1 MPVIQLEPGLPR
13 LSAVSRAV
21 WRSVQ
26 VAVAVAVIVVPF
38 GYAITGVHNYVLL
51 GAGCGFAIGVGV
63 SLRLGGRNG
72 ISTGILVGSFA
83 GMAAPLLA
91 AFIPGLD
98 GPFIF
103 APPLVALTV
112 GLVDGLGTS
121 RLRGYREA
129 SLEALTVCALAGAGL
144 LPALG
149 PPAVSAFIIFPAI
162 ALVAGYF
169 NCDSEGRRHS
179 RPPAAL
185 MLGALAALALTVVAS
200 MLEFR
205 QQALPLVE
213 AAVWASGISIT
224 GMALV
229 PVGVF
234 LSARAFAVWLQPR
247 LQMYVQLVEYLRV
260 MWVPLGGFAAG
271 YLAIIL
277 VFSGF
282 CGMLER
288 FVPGSFAG
296 AADAGFG
303 DWLSFSFFSAIAQ
316 DYSGI
321 TPVSAAARTLVGVR
335 LLLSVGWAL
344 VVFSA
349 MMTAIQP
356 QLERIARRDT
366 ERLRD

>member
-1 MPVIQLEPGLPR
+1 M
-13 LSAVSRAV
+13 
-21 WRSVQ
+21 
-26 VAVAVAVIVVPF
+26 
-38 GYAITGVHNYVLL
+38 
-51 GAGCGFAIGVGV
+51 
-63 SLRLGGRNG
+63 
-72 ISTGILVGSFA
+72 
-83 GMAAPLLA
+83 
-91 AFIPGLD
+91 
-98 GPFIF
+98 
-103 APPLVALTV
+103 ALTV

-129 SLEALTVCALAGAGL
+129 GFESLTVCALAGAGL

-149 PPAVSAFIIFPAI
+149 RSAVAVFLIFPAV
-162 ALVAGYF
+162 ALAAGYF
-169 NCDSEGRRHS
+169 NRDAEGRRHS

-185 MLGALAALALTVVAS
+185 MLGALAALALTVVVS
-200 MLEFR
+200 MLELR
-205 QQALPLVE
+205 QQSVTLIE
-213 AAVWASGISIT
+213 AGMWTAAISIT
-224 GMALV
+224 GMVVV

-247 LQMYVQLVEYLRV
+247 LQTYVQLVEYLRV

-288 FVPGSFAG
+288 FAPGSFAG
-296 AADAGFG
+296 AGDAGIG
-303 DWLSFSFFSAIAQ
+303 DWISFSFFSAIAQ
-316 DYSGI
+316 DYTGI

-356 QLERIARRDT
+356 QLERIARRDA
-366 ERLRD
+366 ERRGD

>member
-1 MPVIQLEPGLPR
+1 M
-13 LSAVSRAV
+13 

-149 PPAVSAFIIFPAI
+149 PPAVTAFIIFPAV

-185 MLGALAALALTVVAS
+185 MLGALAALALTFVGS
-200 MLEFR
+200 LLEFGSSPSPSSR
-205 QQALPLVE
+205 PRCGPRGSRSRGWRSYRSACSSRR
-213 AAVWASGISIT
+213 ARSRSGCSRGCRCTCSSSSIC
-224 GMALV
+224 A
-229 PVGVF
+229 
-234 LSARAFAVWLQPR
+234 
-247 LQMYVQLVEYLRV
+247 
-260 MWVPLGGFAAG
+260 
-271 YLAIIL
+271 
-277 VFSGF
+277 
-282 CGMLER
+282 
-288 FVPGSFAG
+288 
-296 AADAGFG
+296 
-303 DWLSFSFFSAIAQ
+303 
-316 DYSGI
+316 
-321 TPVSAAARTLVGVR
+321 
-335 LLLSVGWAL
+335 
-344 VVFSA
+344 
-349 MMTAIQP
+349 
-356 QLERIARRDT
+356 
-366 ERLRD
+366 

>member
-1 MPVIQLEPGLPR
+1 MTVIPLEPGLSR
-13 LSAVSRAV
+13 RSAVGRAL
-21 WRSVQ
+21 WRSLL
-26 VAVAVAVIVVPF
+26 VAFAVTLIVVPF
-38 GYAITGVHNYVLL
+38 GYAVTEVHNYVLL

-72 ISTGILVGSFA
+72 IPTGILVGSIA

-98 GPFIF
+98 GPFVF

-129 SLEALTVCALAGAGL
+129 GLESLTVCTLAGAGL

-149 PPAVSAFIIFPAI
+149 MPAITVFLIFPAV

-169 NCDSEGRRHS
+169 NRDSEGRRHS
-179 RPPAAL
+179 RPPTAL
-185 MLGALAALALTVVAS
+185 MLGALAALALTAVAS
-200 MLEFR
+200 MLELR
-205 QQALPLVE
+205 QQSVALVP
-213 AAVWASGISIT
+213 AAVWAAAISIT
-224 GMALV
+224 GMAVV

-296 AADAGFG
+296 AGDAGIG
-303 DWLSFSFFSAIAQ
+303 DWVSFSFFSAIAQ
-316 DYSGI
+316 DYSGM

-366 ERLRD
+366 GPRRD